1 MYIKSLEQANLKAW
15 KINQSFPGA
24 VGEWGA
30 NAKEYSVSFLCIMKI
45 RQLQTFVNILKAVE
59 LYTQKGDFC
68 GIQIISQ

>member
-30 NAKEYSVSFLCIMKI
+30 NAKEYSVSF
-45 RQLQTFVNILKAVE
+45 FVHYENTAVAN
-59 LYTQKGDFC
+59 FC
-68 GIQIISQ
+68 EYSKSC